1 MINDHVS
8 DMIARIKN
16 GQRAGH
22 RQVSVTAS
30 KLNKSVLEVLTK
42 EGMIEGYEVVDLG
55 GGKSEIRVGLK
66 YFSTGRPVISRASR
80 VSSPGCRRYYSAEKL
95 PRVSSGLGIS
105 IVSTSKGVMSD
116 HEARK
121 ARVGG
126 EVIALFG

>member
-22 RQVSVTAS
+22 RIVAVTSS
-30 KLNKSVLEVLTK
+30 KFNKSVLEVLK
-42 EGMIEGYEVVDLG
+42 REGLIEGYEVVDLG
-55 GGKSEIRVGLK
+55 GAKSEIRVGLK
-66 YFSTGRPVISRASR
+66 YFSSGRPLISKASR
-80 VSSPGCRRYYSAEKL
+80 VSSPGCRRYCAADKL

>member
-8 DMIARIKN
+8 DMITRIRN

-22 RQVSVTAS
+22 RVVAVTAS
-30 KLNKSVLEVLTK
+30 KLNKSVLEVLK
-42 EGMIEGYEVVDLG
+42 REGMIEGFELHDLG
-55 GGKSEIRVGLK
+55 SGKKEIRVGLK
-66 YFSTGRPVISRASR
+66 YFASGRPVISKVKR
-80 VSSPGCRRYYSAEKL
+80 VSSPGCRRYFAADKL

-105 IVSTSKGVMSD
+105 IVSTSKGVMAD

-121 ARVGG
+121 QRVGG